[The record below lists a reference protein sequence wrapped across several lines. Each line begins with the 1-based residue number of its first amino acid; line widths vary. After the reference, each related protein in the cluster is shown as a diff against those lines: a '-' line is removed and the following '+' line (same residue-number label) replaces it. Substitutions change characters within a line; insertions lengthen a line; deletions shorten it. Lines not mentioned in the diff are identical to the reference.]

1 MKMVKDKSS
10 RQVTFS
16 KRRTGLFKK
25 AHELATLCA
34 VHIAITVFSPGGKP
48 YCFGSPDFDFVTKK
62 FLNEDQS
69 PCVDVYN
76 NNNPSGR
83 ATGKMNQKLD
93 LLQHQIE
100 LEKKK
105 GTTFKEKMKNVAT
118 SLGFMKPVKK
128 MGFEEL
134 HSKKNMLVELQRE
147 LQVRSNEIEAL
158 SSLLL
163 LDKEE
168 NNGVSYSN

>member
-1 MKMVKDKSS
+1 MGRRKIEMKMVKDKSS

-62 FLNEDQS
+62 FLS
-69 PCVDVYN
+69 
-76 NNNPSGR
+76 R